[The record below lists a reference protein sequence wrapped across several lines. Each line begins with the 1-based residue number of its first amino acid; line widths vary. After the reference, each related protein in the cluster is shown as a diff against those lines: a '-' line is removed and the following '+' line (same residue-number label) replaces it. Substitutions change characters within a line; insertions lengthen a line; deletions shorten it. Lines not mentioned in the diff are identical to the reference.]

1 VSLAFV
7 LQELVPRVS
16 GVSISNAGTLPTREI
31 TRDGVLGEVID
42 EREVESFL
50 ASTFGGEVR
59 AFSRAPEARVIVTN
73 RSGVAGLERWYVERL
88 VGYGAP
94 VELLSTREGE
104 VDSYPSRVVTTV
116 THLSD
121 ADYYAGMLDMGR
133 QQIARFTSGV
143 ADADI
148 EIVLGADLPIPPGF
162 VPVQAATSD

>member
-1 VSLAFV
+1 MIEVINERKVESCLATMF
-7 LQELVPRVS
+7 
-16 GVSISNAGTLPTREI
+16 
-31 TRDGVLGEVID
+31 GEV
-42 EREVESFL
+42 
-50 ASTFGGEVR
+50 VR
-59 AFSRAPEARVIVTN
+59 VCRRSPEARVIVTD
-73 RSGVAGLERWYVERL
+73 RSGGAGLERWYVERL

-162 VPVQAATSD
+162 VPVHAATSD